1 MRLHTVGSLRYVL
14 APSLLTFVGFII
26 AVTRI
31 ECVLIVGAE
40 SRDMLA
46 ETTRLES
53 RLQEHLVNSLTL
65 T

>member
-14 APSLLTFVGFII
+14 ARSLLTFVGFII

-40 SRDMLA
+40 SRDNA
-46 ETTRLES
+46 R
-53 RLQEHLVNSLTL
+53 RDYSLRKPSTGAPCQ
-65 T
+65 